1 MNDQPPVPHA
11 RSPQHLQY
19 QSPGA
24 HQKSQWITDEG
35 TIGKIL
41 VGCLIVGSVAATGLA
56 GIGWLIFWY
65 FGWW

>member
-1 MNDQPPVPHA
+1 MNDNAPNSYA

-41 VGCLIVGSVAATGLA
+41 VVLLIVASVILA
-56 GIGWLIFWY
+56 VLGGIGALVGWY
-65 FGWW
+65 LGWW